1 MLVGSLECIDMKLD
15 QFRHILLIN
24 SIFVNHLQ
32 WYWIR
37 HYVFDWFIS
46 LIIIK
51 VFFLFHCHWISA
63 YTGFICSTHLF
74 FHQSQEDKREWMS
87 KQWKELKSKVKES
100 FVKLVNFCQ
109 SRYIYILCTKSHLV
123 ILSHQQSY
131 LVYKLVSV
139 IDLSLYDVAFS
150 VWYLRFSIYWQFFFF
165 LNLALNLSPFR
176 SSLCSFTILPSHFR
190 VKNRFFVKHSNPKSS
205 TKKDRFRK
213 VRKRLSIYWLFIR
226 CAQEKQF
233 C

>member
-109 SRYIYILCTKSHLV
+109 SRYIYILCTTSHLV

-139 IDLSLYDVAFS
+139 IDLSLCDVAFS
-150 VWYLRFSIYWQFFFF
+150 VWYLRFSIYWQIFFF
-165 LNLALNLSPFR
+165 LNLALNLASFC
-176 SSLCSFTILPSHFR
+176 SLLCSFTALLPHFR
-190 VKNRFFVKHSNPKSS
+190 VKVSLFLKHNSPESS
-205 TKKDRFRK
+205 TNKARFRK
-213 VRKRLSIYWLFIR
+213 FCKRLSVYPWFIH
-226 CAQEKQF
+226 CFQEKQF
-233 C
+233 Y